1 MVNSHKSWL
10 NPHSPRV
17 FSSLIHGPLGV
28 PWCFIGHLDLAIF
41 CEGRAEVAEKDCP
54 LENVLE
60 TVGLG
65 ITTWIPPGKH
75 TKSY

>member
-1 MVNSHKSWL
+1 MAPN
-10 NPHSPRV
+10 
-17 FSSLIHGPLGV
+17 V

-41 CEGRAEVAEKDCP
+41 CEGRAEVAEEDCP

-65 ITTWIPPGKH
+65 ITTWIPSGKH